1 MAKGGPGQQ
10 KGGERE
16 CKVCSH
22 VGRKQIEVQILN
34 GVPYATIIAQ
44 AARDFPTA
52 AKLTKPNLTNHK
64 NNHLLNN
71 PITVVDEEGEKQTY
85 LTGHYKSQS
94 IEIPPEAVPIIPN
107 VTDALKIII
116 AAGLHNVL
124 NNPALVSPDKLITAL
139 IEYRKIGGNGDELD
153 KFLGSWG
160 EVAARKGQL
169 TKAAKRT
176 KRILTVEEETIEPA
190 DEPAKEVIEGEWSEA
205 ELNNLALPPPGATS
219 E

>member
-71 PITVVDEEGEKQTY
+71 PITVVDEEGEKQEP
-85 LTGHYKSQS
+85 GQ
-94 IEIPPEAVPIIPN
+94 
-107 VTDALKIII
+107 
-116 AAGLHNVL
+116 
-124 NNPALVSPDKLITAL
+124 ALVGPMA
-139 IEYRKIGGNGDELD
+139 
-153 KFLGSWG
+153 
-160 EVAARKGQL
+160 
-169 TKAAKRT
+169 
-176 KRILTVEEETIEPA
+176 EPI
-190 DEPAKEVIEGEWSEA
+190 P
-205 ELNNLALPPPGATS
+205 
-219 E
+219 